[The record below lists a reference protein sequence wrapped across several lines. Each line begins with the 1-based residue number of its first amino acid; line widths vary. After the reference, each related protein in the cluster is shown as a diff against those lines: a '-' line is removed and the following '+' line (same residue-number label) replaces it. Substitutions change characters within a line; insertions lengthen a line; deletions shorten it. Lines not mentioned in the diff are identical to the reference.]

1 MTLYQPERLREGRT
15 NRAFGTNI
23 RPVKRS
29 RPALRLVQE
38 RKLAELI
45 APPQDGAV
53 LEASGV
59 IARGRDCFVIF
70 DNLRRVA
77 RIDRSL
83 EPGAPRHGWL
93 GRARSGEGYE
103 DIAYSPYQRRYYLLI
118 EAEKHPD
125 GTFKAVVEEC
135 DDAFRFK
142 GRRWVD
148 FAFEERNTGFEGL
161 SAVRWRGHDYL
172 LALCE
177 GNRCRAGKKG
187 RRPGGGRIQVLE
199 QRGKVWQP
207 VATIELPPSLE
218 FEDYSALAIRG
229 ERIAVCSQRTSRL
242 WLGTLR
248 RGGWT
253 IAGAGRQ
260 YDFPRTRKG
269 KRLYATV
276 EGICWLPDGTLVAVS
291 DLTKEDHPGRCAAK
305 DQSIH
310 LFRFP
315 ARARTS
321 KGAEA

>member
-1 MTLYQPERLREGRT
+1 VRT
-15 NRAFGTNI
+15 R
-23 RPVKRS
+23 R
-29 RPALRLVQE
+29 ALRLVRE

-45 APPQDGAV
+45 PLPEPGAV

-59 IARGRDCFVIF
+59 LAKGRDCFVIF

-83 EPGAPRHGWL
+83 SPASRRHAWLGAP
-93 GRARSGEGYE
+93 RSGEGYE
-103 DIAYSPYQRRYYLLI
+103 DIAYSPHLRRYYLLV

-125 GTFKAVVEEC
+125 GTFKAVIEER
-135 DDAFRFK
+135 DEELRSH

-148 FAFEERNTGFEGL
+148 FTFEERNTGFEGL
-161 SAVRWRGHDYL
+161 AAVRWRGHDYL

-187 RRPGGGRIQVLE
+187 RRPGGGRIHVLE
-199 QRGKVWQP
+199 RHGAVWRP
-207 VATIELPPSLE
+207 VATIKLPSRVE

-229 ERIAVCSQRTSRL
+229 ERIAVASQQASRL
-242 WLGTLR
+242 WVGTLR
-248 RGGWT
+248 RADWT

-269 KRLYATV
+269 KLLYSTV
-276 EGICWLPDGTLVAVS
+276 EGISWLPDGTLVAVS
-291 DLTKEDHPGRCAAK
+291 DLTKSGHPGRCSAK

-310 LFRFP
+310 VFRLP
-315 ARARTS
+315 RS
-321 KGAEA
+321 GAD